1 MSRHVGVRTQA
12 MSSSMPV
19 VIGYLPIAFAFGMTG
34 VTHGVSPEMTI
45 AMSAIIFAGASQF
58 VLLAAIS
65 ASTPWLWV
73 IGLCALMDIR
83 HLLYGSLLKAT
94 LGNTATPRRLGIAFF
109 LTDEVFATALIRL
122 SAVNAADRGI
132 WMMWMGGC
140 SYLAWVMGTAL
151 GAYLGLQLSE
161 SIPLLAKAM
170 PFALPALFL
179 ILVHETFKP
188 GHRTAI
194 IASALTACAL
204 WAAGLSGLALL
215 LGAFVGCVSTLW
227 GGKNNELASE

>member
-1 MSRHVGVRTQA
+1 MSLKFGVRIQA
-12 MSSSMPV
+12 ISSSIPV

-45 AMSAIIFAGASQF
+45 AMSTLIFAGASQF

-83 HLLYGSLLKAT
+83 HLLYGSLLKSK
-94 LGNTATPRRLGIAFF
+94 LGNIKTTRKLGIAFF

-122 SAVNAADRGI
+122 TEVNAAHRSV
-132 WMMWMGGC
+132 WMIWMGGC

-151 GAYLGLQLSE
+151 GAYLGLQLAE

-179 ILVHETFKP
+179 ILVHETYRP

-194 IASALTACAL
+194 ITSALTACAL

-215 LGAFVGCVSTLW
+215 LGAFVGCASTLW